1 MALAVGGLVG
11 LVWRGLTAPDPLG
24 AALMLA
30 AGVAWGAYSLLGRA
44 VTGPPLAATAANFAR
59 AVAPALA
66 LSLLARGSAHLTARG
81 AVLAGASGAI
91 ASGLGYTVWYVALRG
106 LTATRAAVVQLAV
119 PVITAAGGVLL
130 LGETMTLRLLVAG
143 GAILGGVAL
152 AVQGRPRT

>member
-1 MALAVGGLVG
+1 M
-11 LVWRGLTAPDPLG
+11 TARPLE
-24 AALMLA
+24 
-30 AGVAWGAYSLLGRA
+30 
-44 VTGPPLAATAANFAR
+44 TTAANFVR
-59 AVAPALA
+59 AVVPAVGLSV
-66 LSLLARGSAHLTARG
+66 LSLLARGSAHLTPRG